1 MFVARCKWRRRYD
14 DIRKL
19 ERNAYLNS
27 PAFRYLR
34 WVVETHGVDRC
45 IDALLEMVG
54 ARPKELLKGSSAQAT
69 ALKEMVRLVT
79 SGSFKFIAGD
89 LEGQGANAWDW
100 GVSFIDENDEIYP
113 LSDQSNGH
121 LPKSV
126 ATGYSGRYSH
136 THPSLISTN
145 FYDMLADMFII
156 TDIAAEDDAMCFHY
170 GGRESEL
177 LKALG
182 VPDGLF
188 IDALKIIRHILGAK
202 MNGVFSD
209 DVPYGDQLRTASTSA
224 RFIDRADAVPRA
236 GPVLL
241 YDALLRARPD
251 AHRYGR
257 RQFHLLAHEGFRRRF
272 NPAPRR
278 RARDQV
284 LPAAEPRVGPRRRA
298 RSEAPAARRIPRPRL
313 DGEGGCGSAVVEG
326 AMNYSCGRRSSAKW
340 LTNSCESF

>member
-1 MFVARCKWRRRYD
+1 MIIVARYKWYHRYD

-19 ERNAYLNS
+19 EQNAYLNS

-54 ARPKELLKGSSAQAT
+54 ARPKELVKGSSAQAT

-126 ATGYSGRYSH
+126 ATGYTGRYSH
-136 THPSLISTN
+136 TRPSLISTN
-145 FYDMLADMFII
+145 FYDMLADMFITI
-156 TDIAAEDDAMCFHY
+156 DIAAEDDAMCFHY

-202 MNGVFSD
+202 LNGVFKD
-209 DVPYGDQLRTASTSA
+209 HVPYGDQLRTASTGVRS
-224 RFIDRADAVPRA
+224 
-236 GPVLL
+236 
-241 YDALLRARPD
+241 RPS
-251 AHRYGR
+251 
-257 RQFHLLAHEGFRRRF
+257 RRRS
-272 NPAPRR
+272 PRR
-278 RARDQV
+278 ACPS
-284 LPAAEPRVGPRRRA
+284 L
-298 RSEAPAARRIPRPRL
+298 
-313 DGEGGCGSAVVEG
+313 
-326 AMNYSCGRRSSAKW
+326 
-340 LTNSCESF
+340 

>member
-1 MFVARCKWRRRYD
+1 
-14 DIRKL
+14 
-19 ERNAYLNS
+19 
-27 PAFRYLR
+27 
-34 WVVETHGVDRC
+34 
-45 IDALLEMVG
+45 MVG
-54 ARPKELLKGSSAQAT
+54 ARPKELVKGSSAQAT

-100 GVSFIDENDEIYP
+100 GVSFIDENDDIYP

-136 THPSLISTN
+136 TRPSLISTN

-156 TDIAAEDDAMCFHY
+156 TDIAAEDNAMCFHY

-202 MNGVFSD
+202 LNGVFKD
-209 DVPYGDQLRTASTSA
+209 DVPYGDQLRTA
-224 RFIDRADAVPRA
+224 
-236 GPVLL
+236 
-241 YDALLRARPD
+241 
-251 AHRYGR
+251 
-257 RQFHLLAHEGFRRRF
+257 
-272 NPAPRR
+272 
-278 RARDQV
+278 
-284 LPAAEPRVGPRRRA
+284 
-298 RSEAPAARRIPRPRL
+298 
-313 DGEGGCGSAVVEG
+313 
-326 AMNYSCGRRSSAKW
+326 
-340 LTNSCESF
+340 